1 MIKEKYL
8 EYLENAFAS
17 LKKADHIVYITF
29 PWVKDKKLL
38 LLGFE
43 ELYKAVYSMINAILQ
58 YEYLYKRIS
67 LYKNQRDNFET
78 FKSECSRRYGI
89 SVDEM
94 NAIINIFNIFRK
106 HKESSMEFMRKE
118 KIVIMM
124 DNFKNETIDLDKVK
138 LFLIVAKNLLKKI
151 EERIKQR
158 I

>member
-8 EYLENAFAS
+8 EYLENAFMS
-17 LKKADHIVYITF
+17 LRKADHIVYVTF
-29 PWVKDKKLL
+29 PWIRDKKLL

-43 ELYKAVYSMINAILQ
+43 ELYKTIYNLINAILQ

-78 FKSECSRRYGI
+78 FRTECSRRYGI
-89 SVDEM
+89 SVNEI
-94 NAIINIFNIFRK
+94 NIILNIFNIFKK

-124 DNFKNETIDLDKVK
+124 DNFKNETLDLEK
-138 LFLIVAKNLLKKI
+138 LKIFLLLAKNLFKKV
-151 EERIKQR
+151 EEKVKQR